1 MELRTELRRAGA
13 QLVDRVTQYSKSRIA
28 DVKNLSWWT
37 VMGVGLISAS
47 LAGCGGGSGSD
58 SGNLRVINATLTH
71 ASLDVIKAS
80 DSSKLLSATA
90 LDTVSA
96 SVGVSSSGDTLQ
108 ITDAGNTTALATV
121 APSVAGGQ
129 HSAMV
134 VYESSGAVKAAFLG
148 EDFTVPAAGTAFLKV
163 FFAAPDAGSLD
174 VYVVA
179 STADITSATPVSFG
193 TTSAAALST
202 QPTQFTP
209 GTYRVRVTGQGSKT
223 DIRLDIPSITLTSA
237 TVNTLILTPTA
248 GGVLVNGSTLVQQ
261 AATYAASRNTNA
273 RVRVVAGIPGN
284 VPVSATVGTTPVSI
298 AQGSPSVGSYVVVP
312 AASTALSYTVGSNA
326 AITTALPATT
336 LAVGT
341 DTTLLLT
348 GAAAT
353 PTLTT
358 IADDNHLPTTS
369 TSAKVRLVNG
379 MSGSGSA
386 TMQVNLVAVAN
397 GIGYPGAS
405 AYTSLTANLLTTV
418 NLSASGI
425 SPAPAPLTSQP
436 VGGNGVYTLYMLG
449 DATSADTRT
458 YFLQSDR

>member
-1 MELRTELRRAGA
+1 M
-13 QLVDRVTQYSKSRIA
+13 
-28 DVKNLSWWT
+28 KNLSWWT
-37 VMGVGLISAS
+37 VMGVGLISAT

-71 ASLDVIKAS
+71 ASLDVIRTT
-80 DSSKLLSATA
+80 DSVKLASATA

-96 SVGVSSSGDTLQ
+96 AFGVSSSGDNVQ
-108 ITDAGNTTALATV
+108 ITDAGNTTALATYT
-121 APSVAGGQ
+121 PTVAGGA

-148 EDFTVPAAGTAFLKV
+148 EDFTVPAAGTSQLKV
-163 FFAAPDAGSLD
+163 FDAATDAGAVD

-179 STADITSATPVSFG
+179 TTADITTATPSFSMAA
-193 TTSAAALST
+193 TSVQTSGVAS
-202 QPTQFTP
+202 FTP
-209 GTYRVRVTGQGSKT
+209 GTYRVRVTAQGSKT
-223 DIRLDIPSITLTSA
+223 DIRLDIASITLTSA
-237 TVNTLILTPTA
+237 TVNTLILTPTT

-284 VPVSATVGTTPVSI
+284 VSVSATVGSTPVSI
-298 AQGSPSVGSYVVVP
+298 AQGSPSVGSYAVVP
-312 AASTALSYTVGSNA
+312 AATMALSYSVGSNPIVTA
-326 AITTALPATT
+326 ALPATT

-348 GAAAT
+348 GAAAS

-358 IADDNHLPTTS
+358 IADDNHLPTVATN
-369 TSAKVRLVNG
+369 AKVRLVNG

-386 TMQVNLVAVAN
+386 SMQVNLTAVAN
-397 GIGYPGAS
+397 GVTFPGAS
-405 AYTSLTANLLTTV
+405 PYTSLVANLSTRVDLT
-418 NLSASGI
+418 ASGVTL
-425 SPAPAPLTSQP
+425 PALTLQP
-436 VGGNGVYTLYMLG
+436 VAANGVYTLYMLG
-449 DATSADTRT
+449 DASATSPT